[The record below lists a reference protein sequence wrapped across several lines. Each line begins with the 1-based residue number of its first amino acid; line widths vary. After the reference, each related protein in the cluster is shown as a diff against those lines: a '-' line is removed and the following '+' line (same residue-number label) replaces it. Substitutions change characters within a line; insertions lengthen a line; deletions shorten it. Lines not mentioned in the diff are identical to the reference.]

1 MRTYEALYI
10 VHPEV
15 KDDEIQTI
23 AKNVEKLV
31 TDNGGAVVRSEIQ
44 GRRKLAYEVKRCT
57 EGCYVLLRF
66 QSGPEFI
73 TRLETYFRLTENI
86 IRSLVVHFDE
96 HTLRLEVEQEK
107 RRQAELQAGAA
118 SRSSD
123 DDEDDDDDRNR
134 RRRPSRYRDDD
145 DDDDDDDDRDRGR
158 RRRPARSAASD
169 DD

>member
-23 AKNVEKLV
+23 ANNVEKLV
-31 TDNGGAVVRSEIQ
+31 TDNGGAIVRSEIQ
-44 GRRKLAYEVKRCT
+44 GKRKLAYEVKGCT

-66 QSGPEFI
+66 QAEPEFI
-73 TRLETYFRLTENI
+73 QRLENHFRLAEGI

-96 HTLRLEVEQEK
+96 HTLRLEAEQE
-107 RRQAELQAGAA
+107 RRKQAEVQTTHAA
-118 SRSSD
+118 RSSD
-123 DDEDDDDDRNR
+123 DEDDARSSRKRRSSRYSDEDDEDDEE
-134 RRRPSRYRDDD
+134 
-145 DDDDDDDDRDRGR
+145 DRDRGR

>member
-1 MRTYEALYI
+1 VRTYEALYI

-44 GRRKLAYEVKRCT
+44 GKRKLAYEVRRCT

-66 QSGPEFI
+66 QAEPEFI
-73 TRLETYFRLTENI
+73 TRLEGYFRLTENI
-86 IRSLVVHFDE
+86 IRSLVVYFDE
-96 HTLRLEVEQEK
+96 HTLRLEAEQE
-107 RRQAELQAGAA
+107 RRKQAEVQTAHAA
-118 SRSSD
+118 RPF
-123 DDEDDDDDRNR
+123 DDEDDDDRGR
-134 RRRPSRYRDDD
+134 RRRPSRYRDEDD
-145 DDDDDDDDRDRGR
+145 DEDEDDDRDRGR

>member
-1 MRTYEALYI
+1 VRTYEALYI

-23 AKNVEKLV
+23 AKNVETLV
-31 TDNGGAVVRSEIQ
+31 TDNGGAIVRSEIQ

-66 QSGPEFI
+66 QSGPGFI
-73 TRLETYFRLTENI
+73 TRLETYFRLAENI

>member
-1 MRTYEALYI
+1 VRTYEALYI

-23 AKNVEKLV
+23 AKNVETLV
-31 TDNGGAVVRSEIQ
+31 TDNGGAIVRSEIQ

-66 QSGPEFI
+66 QSGPGFI

>member
-23 AKNVEKLV
+23 AKNVETLV
-31 TDNGGAVVRSEIQ
+31 TDNGGAIVRSEIQ

-86 IRSLVVHFDE
+86 IRTMTRTTTMIATADGAPHVIVTMTMTTMTTMTGTADAGDGPRARLHPMTINAS
-96 HTLRLEVEQEK
+96 TLGGMDGCRICGC
-107 RRQAELQAGAA
+107 RT
-118 SRSSD
+118 
-123 DDEDDDDDRNR
+123 
-134 RRRPSRYRDDD
+134 
-145 DDDDDDDDRDRGR
+145 
-158 RRRPARSAASD
+158 
-169 DD
+169 

>member
-1 MRTYEALYI
+1 VRTYEALYI

-44 GRRKLAYEVKRCT
+44 GKRKLAYEVRRCT

-66 QSGPEFI
+66 QAEPEFI
-73 TRLETYFRLTENI
+73 TRLEGYFRLTENI
-86 IRSLVVHFDE
+86 IRSLVVYFDE
-96 HTLRLEVEQEK
+96 HTLRLEAEQE
-107 RRQAELQAGAA
+107 RRKQAEVQTAHAA
-118 SRSSD
+118 RPF
-123 DDEDDDDDRNR
+123 DDEDDDDRGR
-134 RRRPSRYRDDD
+134 RRRPSRYRDEDED
-145 DDDDDDDDRDRGR
+145 EDEDDDRDRGR

>member
-44 GRRKLAYEVKRCT
+44 GKRKLAYEVRRCT

-66 QSGPEFI
+66 QAEPEFI
-73 TRLETYFRLTENI
+73 TRLEGYFRLTENI
-86 IRSLVVHFDE
+86 IRSLVVYFDE
-96 HTLRLEVEQEK
+96 HTLRLEAEQE
-107 RRQAELQAGAA
+107 RRKQAEVQTAHAA
-118 SRSSD
+118 RPF
-123 DDEDDDDDRNR
+123 DDEDDDDRGR
-134 RRRPSRYRDDD
+134 RRRPSRYRDEDD
-145 DDDDDDDDRDRGR
+145 DEDEDDDRDRGR

>member
-31 TDNGGAVVRSEIQ
+31 TDNGGTIVRSEIQ
-44 GRRKLAYEVKRCT
+44 GKRKLAYEVKRCT

-66 QSGPEFI
+66 QAEPGFI
-73 TRLETYFRLTENI
+73 ARLEGYFRLAENI

-96 HTLRLEVEQEK
+96 PTLRLEAEQE
-107 RRQAELQAGAA
+107 RRKQLEVQAGTGT
-118 SRSSD
+118 RTSD
-123 DDEDDDDDRNR
+123 DDDDDDDRGR

-145 DDDDDDDDRDRGR
+145 DDDDDDDDRGR
-158 RRRPARSAASD
+158 RRRHGRSAASD
-169 DD
+169 DDDD